1 MTVSETQKK
10 IERLKKK
17 NDVTILAH
25 YYQPIEIQQ
34 VADYL
39 GDSLGLSRIAKE
51 KVSSEIIVFAGVKF
65 MAETAS
71 ILNQDKRVLISHP
84 ESLCP
89 MAAYLDAEMVKSYRK
104 KYPNSQ
110 VITYVNST
118 ASVKAESD
126 ICCTSSNAVK
136 IVKKAHERDPSKTIL
151 FGPDANLADFVEQ
164 ESEINLIKMPEN
176 GNCIV
181 HSQVIKE
188 DLLRAKQE
196 HPNAM
201 ILVHPECVRN
211 VREMADI
218 VGSTAQMYNF
228 VKESP
233 KKVNEFIIGTEI
245 GLLERMM
252 EDIPEK
258 KYYLASDKLVCY
270 NMKKHSIEMLEYVLN
285 NLDDVSFEVKVPK
298 EVAKRAIVP
307 LDRMLEYS

>member
-1 MTVSETQKK
+1 MTLNIIQKK
-10 IERLKKK
+10 ILRLKEEKEAA
-17 NDVTILAH
+17 ILAH
-25 YYQPIEIQQ
+25 YYQPIEIQK

-39 GDSLGLSRIAKE
+39 GDSLELSRIAKE
-51 KVSSEIIVFAGVKF
+51 KVPNDIIIFAGVRF

-89 MAAYLDAEMVKSYRK
+89 MAAYLDAGMVKSYRE

-118 ASVKAESD
+118 AAVKAESD
-126 ICCTSSNAVK
+126 LCCTSSNAVK
-136 IVKKAHERDPSKTIL
+136 IVKRAFEKEKSKIIL

-164 ESEINLIKMPEN
+164 ETKINLIKMPEN
-176 GNCIV
+176 GNCVV
-181 HSQVIKE
+181 HSQVTKE
-188 DLLRAKQE
+188 DLLRVKQE
-196 HPNAM
+196 HPDAM
-201 ILVHPECVRN
+201 ILVHPECVRA
-211 VREMADI
+211 VRELADI
-218 VGSTAQMYNF
+218 VGSTAQMYKF

-233 KKVNEFIIGTEI
+233 KSVKEFIIGTEI

-270 NMKKHSIEMLEYVLN
+270 NMKKHTIEMLEHVLN
-285 NLDDVSFEVKVPK
+285 NLDDNNYEVKVPK
-298 EVAKRAIVP
+298 NIAKRAIVP
-307 LDRMLEYS
+307 LERMLEYS